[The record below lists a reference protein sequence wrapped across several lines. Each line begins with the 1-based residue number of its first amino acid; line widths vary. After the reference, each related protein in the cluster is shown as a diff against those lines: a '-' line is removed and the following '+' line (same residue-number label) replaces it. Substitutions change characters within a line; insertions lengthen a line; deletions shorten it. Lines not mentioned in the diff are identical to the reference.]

1 MGTLGKDVHGPGPA
15 PDGLNKLFAAHL
27 PNVAPRDSFEST
39 RSNASSSGIEHVG
52 GAIEN
57 WVRKMAQKAV
67 ARVQPPA
74 ARPGTGT
81 GDVIELTDAFEAG
94 IEGDGGRGDGGDGD
108 AASLGLRAEE
118 RSMLQERF
126 PPRGRV
132 FEESGRKK

>member
-1 MGTLGKDVHGPGPA
+1 
-15 PDGLNKLFAAHL
+15 
-27 PNVAPRDSFEST
+27 
-39 RSNASSSGIEHVG
+39 
-52 GAIEN
+52 
-57 WVRKMAQKAV
+57 MAQKAV
-67 ARVQPPA
+67 KSVQPPA

-94 IEGDGGRGDGGDGD
+94 MEFDVGRGDGN
-108 AASLGLRAEE
+108 AASLDLRAEE